1 MKLVGIEKKIGD
13 FQLAIDSLE
22 FATGKIHGLVGHNGA
37 GKSIL
42 LKIIMGLIRPDAGH
56 IDYAGLAMDEIT
68 LMTQTPYLL
77 HRSVYENVTYPL
89 KIRGVKIDAHREKEI
104 DALLERAGMLS
115 HKEQYALSLS
125 SGERQKLSFLRA
137 VIFEP
142 RLIMMDETLSNLD
155 PDSEKTI
162 IEMIKEI
169 QAARRA
175 TWIIVSHQL
184 ESKEGLCDFIHRL
197 EGGRL
202 L

>member
-22 FATGKIHGLVGHNGA
+22 FAAGKIHGLVGHNGA

-77 HRSVYENVTYPL
+77 HRSVYENVIYPL

-104 DALLERAGMLS
+104 DALLARAGMLS

>member
-22 FATGKIHGLVGHNGA
+22 FAAGKIHGLVGHNGA

-77 HRSVYENVTYPL
+77 HRSVYENVIYPL
-89 KIRGVKIDAHREKEI
+89 KIRGVKIDAHKEKEI

-162 IEMIKEI
+162 IAMIKEI

>member
-22 FATGKIHGLVGHNGA
+22 FAAGKIHGLVGHNGA

-77 HRSVYENVTYPL
+77 HRSVYENVIYPL
-89 KIRGVKIDAHREKEI
+89 KIRGVKIAAHREKEI

-142 RLIMMDETLSNLD
+142 RLVMMDETLSNLD

>member
-22 FATGKIHGLVGHNGA
+22 FAAGKIHGLVGHNGA

-77 HRSVYENVTYPL
+77 YRSVYENVIYPL
-89 KIRGVKIDAHREKEI
+89 KIRGVKIDAHKEKEI

-162 IEMIKEI
+162 IKMIKEI

>member
-1 MKLVGIEKKIGD
+1 
-13 FQLAIDSLE
+13 
-22 FATGKIHGLVGHNGA
+22 
-37 GKSIL
+37 
-42 LKIIMGLIRPDAGH
+42 
-56 IDYAGLAMDEIT
+56 
-68 LMTQTPYLL
+68 
-77 HRSVYENVTYPL
+77 
-89 KIRGVKIDAHREKEI
+89 
-104 DALLERAGMLS
+104 MLS

-169 QAARRA
+169 QAARCA

>member
-22 FATGKIHGLVGHNGA
+22 FAAGKIHGLVGHNGA

-77 HRSVYENVTYPL
+77 HRSVYENVIYPL
-89 KIRGVKIDAHREKEI
+89 KIRGVKIDAHKEKEI

-115 HKEQYALSLS
+115 HKEQYVLSLS

>member
-1 MKLVGIEKKIGD
+1 
-13 FQLAIDSLE
+13 
-22 FATGKIHGLVGHNGA
+22 
-37 GKSIL
+37 
-42 LKIIMGLIRPDAGH
+42 MGLIRPDAGH

-77 HRSVYENVTYPL
+77 HRSVYENVIYPL
-89 KIRGVKIDAHREKEI
+89 KIRGVRIDAHKEKEI

-155 PDSEKTI
+155 PDSEGK
-162 IEMIKEI
+162 
-169 QAARRA
+169 RSSR
-175 TWIIVSHQL
+175 
-184 ESKEGLCDFIHRL
+184 
-197 EGGRL
+197 
-202 L
+202 

>member
-22 FATGKIHGLVGHNGA
+22 FAAGKIHGLVGHNGA

-77 HRSVYENVTYPL
+77 HRSVYENVIYPL
-89 KIRGVKIDAHREKEI
+89 KIRGVRIDAHREKEI